1 MHDAEPHEKQKIVGF
16 LSTLK
21 EPVGG
26 NREKGTERKKN
37 SKRKEE
43 SMLKDN
49 VIQDKW
55 QKLNFLEQLNHG
67 ICQQTLFLKAM

>member
-43 SMLKDN
+43 SL
-49 VIQDKW
+49 
-55 QKLNFLEQLNHG
+55 
-67 ICQQTLFLKAM
+67 C

>member
-1 MHDAEPHEKQKIVGF
+1 MQESIYILLIFIECLLYTMHDAEPHEKQKIVGF

-43 SMLKDN
+43 SQM
-49 VIQDKW
+49 V
-55 QKLNFLEQLNHG
+55 G
-67 ICQQTLFLKAM
+67 